1 VLDHHLRFSIVKMAW
16 ESIHNKQTRES
27 AIHRRNVLSKHR
39 QSHLSALFNFGRL
52 GDMNKTIGIAVA
64 KARLFEIIDRVESGE
79 TIIIARN
86 GAPVAQLRP
95 LERES
100 LEDAKRIRAIG
111 QRAPKRN
118 KIKQYWSLNGTSFP
132 DIPQ

>member
-1 VLDHHLRFSIVKMAW
+1 
-16 ESIHNKQTRES
+16 
-27 AIHRRNVLSKHR
+27 
-39 QSHLSALFNFGRL
+39 
-52 GDMNKTIGIAVA
+52 MNKTIGIAVA

-111 QRAPKRN
+111 QRAPKRT
-118 KIKQYWSLNGTSFP
+118 KVKQCWPLNGTSFP